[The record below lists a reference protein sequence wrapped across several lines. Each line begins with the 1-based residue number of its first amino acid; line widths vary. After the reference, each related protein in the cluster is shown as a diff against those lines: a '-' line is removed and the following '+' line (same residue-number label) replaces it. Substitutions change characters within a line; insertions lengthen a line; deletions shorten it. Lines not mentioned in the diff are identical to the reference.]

1 MKWVITVE
9 KNKGFKRRRMFQ
21 NAAYEVLEA
30 VGYQMV
36 ESGLIVCFR
45 AVWNKWRRKLL
56 ILRECRVLGMTGVVV
71 KWLRDRIDT

>member
-36 ESGLIVCFR
+36 ESGLVVC
-45 AVWNKWRRKLL
+45 
-56 ILRECRVLGMTGVVV
+56 LGLFG
-71 KWLRDRIDT
+71 INGEESY